1 MKYERMGE
9 VESRFLGGEGV
20 CGVCGFIDDEELAES
35 DDDETD
41 NERDLLCMPMGMGS
55 ERVWFDFSF
64 EDI

>member
-9 VESRFLGGEGV
+9 VEIRFLGGD
-20 CGVCGFIDDEELAES
+20 GVCGFEEELAES

-55 ERVWFDFSF
+55 ERVWFGFSF

>member
-9 VESRFLGGEGV
+9 VESRFLGGD
-20 CGVCGFIDDEELAES
+20 GVCGFVDEEHVES

-55 ERVWFDFSF
+55 ERVCFGFSF
-64 EDI
+64 EVI